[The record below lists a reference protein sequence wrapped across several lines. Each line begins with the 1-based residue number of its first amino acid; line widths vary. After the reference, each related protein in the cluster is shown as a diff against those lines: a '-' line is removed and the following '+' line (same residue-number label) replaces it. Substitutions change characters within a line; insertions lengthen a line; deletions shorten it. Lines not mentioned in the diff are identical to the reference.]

1 MNRFIPLVV
10 LMLATPASAVAD
22 QDIIQ
27 EMEAVASRLT
37 EEQNILVQG
46 MVGDMMMA
54 HACAP
59 LLDDPA
65 IFEQAQEAARAD
77 LEDEGLSEPT
87 VEQLVRLVE
96 SFSAEDNLEISA
108 EACSMVYERDPQQS

>member
-1 MNRFIPLVV
+1 MNRFIPLVA
-10 LMLATPASAVAD
+10 LMLAAPASAVAD

-27 EMEAVASRLT
+27 EMEAVASQLT

-46 MVGDMMMA
+46 VVGDMMMA

-65 IFEQAQEAARAD
+65 IFEQAQEAARVD
-77 LEDEGLSEPT
+77 LEEEGLSEPT

-96 SFSAEDNLEISA
+96 SFSAEDNQELSA
-108 EACSMVYERDPQQS
+108 EACSMVYAREPQQS